1 MRWLDGITNAMDM
14 NLGQLWEL
22 VRGREAMGSQRVG
35 HDWVTEKQQWT
46 VAPQASLS
54 MGFPWQEYSNGLPFP
69 PPGDFPNPGIKS
81 GSPALAGDSLPL
93 SHLRSHKES

>member
-22 VRGREAMGSQRVG
+22 VKGREAMGSQRVR
-35 HDWVTEKQQWT
+35 HDWVTEKQWT
-46 VAPQASLS
+46 VAQQASLS
-54 MGFPWQEYSNGLPFP
+54 MGFPRQEYWNGLPFP

-81 GSPALAGDSLPL
+81 GSPALAGDSLSR